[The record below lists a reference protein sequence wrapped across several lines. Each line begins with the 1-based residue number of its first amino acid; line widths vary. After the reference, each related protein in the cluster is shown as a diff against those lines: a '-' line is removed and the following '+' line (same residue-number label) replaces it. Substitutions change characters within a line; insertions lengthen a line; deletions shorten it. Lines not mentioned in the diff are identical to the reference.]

1 MSAET
6 KKSAPLDPAREKALS
21 DYRKKLVEHREVEA
35 KLKTMREE
43 LKTLTKQV
51 RRLSGIMDLAIGFN
65 IRSHSVNCI
74 FCSGDSKELFT
85 LQITD

>member
-1 MSAET
+1 MAAEIKKATSA
-6 KKSAPLDPAREKALS
+6 DPAREKALS

-51 RRLSGIMDLAIGFN
+51 NIFSCVAIVF
-65 IRSHSVNCI
+65 
-74 FCSGDSKELFT
+74 KK
-85 LQITD
+85 